1 MIAWR
6 SEREAA
12 SQASQLLAIFESIA
26 DAVIVYDREGNVLRA
41 NAADAEILGSRQPPE
56 APVRT
61 LGERNQMFTVVDED
75 GHPMSSDQWPSAR
88 VLKGEVLRGSSAAD
102 ILLRTVDGQDIV
114 LNASGAP
121 VRDAEGNIVGGVLI
135 GRDVTQRHRL
145 EQQTHEA
152 LTSNDMTSSDNTL
165 ASARPASM

>member
-1 MIAWR
+1 
-6 SEREAA
+6 
-12 SQASQLLAIFESIA
+12 
-26 DAVIVYDREGNVLRA
+26 
-41 NAADAEILGSRQPPE
+41 
-56 APVRT
+56 
-61 LGERNQMFTVVDED
+61 
-75 GHPMSSDQWPSAR
+75 
-88 VLKGEVLRGSSAAD
+88 LRGSSAAD

-135 GRDVTQRHRL
+135 GRDVTQRRRL
-145 EQQTHEA
+145 EQQTHEALTALMTMAEA